1 MWVLKL
7 ILIFLLFTILYQDC
21 KDRLVYWFL
30 YPMVGVLALSIQY
43 FILPFNS
50 ILLNIS
56 TNLIL
61 VLFLL
66 LICYMYTK
74 LRKIEFASSFGL
86 GDVLYFIFISFTFS
100 TISFFVIFIFSLFFS
115 LLLHLF
121 LSQKD
126 REKTVPLA
134 GYMSL
139 FFGVVYGITFFCESN
154 FLYAC

>member
-21 KDRLVYWFL
+21 KERLVYWFL
-30 YPMVGVLALSIQY
+30 YPMVGIIALTIQY
-43 FILPFNS
+43 FILPVNS
-50 ILLNIS
+50 ILLNIG

-66 LICYMYTK
+66 SVSYMYTK
-74 LRKIEFASSFGL
+74 LRKIEFSNSFGL
-86 GDVLYFIFISFTFS
+86 GDVLFFIFISFTFS
-100 TISFFVIFIFSLFFS
+100 TISFFVLFIFSLFFS
-115 LLLHLF
+115 LLLHF
-121 LSQKD
+121 ALSQKD

>member
-1 MWVLKL
+1 MWCLKL
-7 ILIFLLFTILYQDC
+7 ILILLFFTILYQDC

-30 YPMVGVLALSIQY
+30 YPLVGILALAIQY

-50 ILLNIS
+50 ILLNVG

-66 LICYMYTK
+66 LVCYTYTR
-74 LRKIEFASSFGL
+74 LRRLEFTNSFGL
-86 GDVLYFIFISFTFS
+86 GDVLFFIFITFTFS
-100 TISFFVIFIFSLFFS
+100 TISFLVLFIFSLFFS
-115 LLLHLF
+115 LLLHLV
-121 LSQKD
+121 LSRKNQQ
-126 REKTVPLA
+126 KTVPLA

-154 FLYAC
+154 FLYAY

>member
-1 MWVLKL
+1 MWLLKL

-21 KDRLVYWFL
+21 KERLVYWFL
-30 YPMVGVLALSIQY
+30 YPMVGVLALAIQY

-61 VLFLL
+61 ILFLL
-66 LICYMYTK
+66 LVCYMYTK
-74 LRKIEFASSFGL
+74 LRKIEFANSFGL
-86 GDVLYFIFISFTFS
+86 GDVLFFIFISFTFS
-100 TISFFVIFIFSLFFS
+100 TISFFVLFIFSLFFS

-154 FLYAC
+154 FLYTC

>member
-30 YPMVGVLALSIQY
+30 YPMVGILSLAIQY
-43 FILPFNS
+43 FILPVNS
-50 ILLNIS
+50 ILLNIA
-56 TNLIL
+56 TNLTL

-66 LICYMYTK
+66 LVCYLYTK
-74 LRKIEFASSFGL
+74 LRKIEFNNSFGL
-86 GDVLYFIFISFTFS
+86 GDVLFFVFISFTFS
-100 TISFFVIFIFSLFFS
+100 TISFFVLFIFSLFFS
-115 LLLHLF
+115 LLLHIV

-139 FFGVVYGITFFCESN
+139 FFGVVYGMTFFCESN

>member
-1 MWVLKL
+1 MWCLKL
-7 ILIFLLFTILYQDC
+7 ILILLFFTILYQDC

-30 YPMVGVLALSIQY
+30 YPLVGILALAIQY
-43 FILPFNS
+43 FILPVNS
-50 ILLNIS
+50 ILLNVG

-66 LICYMYTK
+66 LVCYVYTK
-74 LRKIEFASSFGL
+74 LRKLEFSNSFGL
-86 GDVLYFIFISFTFS
+86 GDVLFFIFISFTFS
-100 TISFFVIFIFSLFFS
+100 TISFLVLFIFSLFFS
-115 LLLHLF
+115 LLLHLV

-126 REKTVPLA
+126 KQKTVPLA

-154 FLYAC
+154 FLYAY

>member
-1 MWVLKL
+1 MWCLKFIL
-7 ILIFLLFTILYQDC
+7 ILLFFTILYQDC

-30 YPMVGVLALSIQY
+30 YPLVGILALVIQY

-50 ILLNIS
+50 ILLNVG

-66 LICYMYTK
+66 LVCYVYTR
-74 LRKIEFASSFGL
+74 LRKLEFTNSFGL
-86 GDVLYFIFISFTFS
+86 GDVLFFIFIAFTFS
-100 TISFFVIFIFSLFFS
+100 TISFLVLFIFSLFFS
-115 LLLHLF
+115 LLLHLV
-121 LSQKD
+121 LSRKD
-126 REKTVPLA
+126 KQKTVPLA

-154 FLYAC
+154 FLYAY